1 MKEQYRLT
9 FALCLTAVFVTG
21 VVFGAINLAYYT
33 QDVNDT
39 NKNETNV
46 TEIAAVVVPVDTAVL
61 ADTAVPE
68 GAIIES
74 ANPATTPNTIPGFGI
89 VAAIMFIL
97 FAIYLS
103 HKGK

>member
-9 FALCLTAVFVTG
+9 FALCLTALFVTG
-21 VVFGAINLAYYT
+21 VVLGAITLANYNT
-33 QDVNDT
+33 DVT
-39 NKNETNV
+39 NETDK
-46 TEIAAVVVPVDTAVL
+46 EVVVPVDTTVPEYTAV
-61 ADTAVPE
+61 AVPE
-68 GAIIES
+68 ETINES
-74 ANPATTPNTIPGFGI
+74 ANTVTNPNTIPGFGI